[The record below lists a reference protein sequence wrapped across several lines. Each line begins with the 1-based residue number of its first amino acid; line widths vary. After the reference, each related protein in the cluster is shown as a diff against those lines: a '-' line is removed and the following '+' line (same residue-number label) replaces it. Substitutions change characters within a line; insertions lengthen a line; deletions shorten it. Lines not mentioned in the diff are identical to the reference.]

1 MSHGKDHAATLESPA
16 PRAEHA
22 PHAGGRAA
30 VNLDITVSKQP
41 DDESCGITCLQA
53 IYNHYGLS
61 ITLERLKAEIEH
73 WQTGGTVGVN
83 LARHALAHGFSAEL
97 YTYNIKIFDPT
108 WKSLK
113 PAELEKK
120 LKLRSR
126 KIRSKKQRK
135 VIGFHLDFLRRGGVI
150 RFDDLDEELMSRI
163 FKAHKAVIC
172 GLSAT
177 YLYQNMRETAD
188 NVENDIVGQPVG
200 HFVVVSGW
208 DPAARAVAINDPLR
222 KNPIS
227 ETGTYKLPFTKFS
240 NAVMLG
246 ILTYD
251 ENLLVI
257 WKK

>member
-1 MSHGKDHAATLESPA
+1 MKL
-16 PRAEHA
+16 
-22 PHAGGRAA
+22 
-30 VNLDITVSKQP
+30 NLHVSKQP

-53 IYNHYGLS
+53 IYDYHDHPASLDK
-61 ITLERLKAEIEH
+61 LKREIEH
-73 WQTGGTVGVN
+73 WQTGGTVAVN
-83 LARHALAHGFSAEL
+83 LARNALTHGFRAEI

-108 WKSLK
+108 WKGLDPK
-113 PAELEKK
+113 ELAGK
-120 LKLRSR
+120 LKRR
-126 KIRSKKQRK
+126 AGKIRSKKQK
-135 VIGFHLDFLRRGGVI
+135 MVIGFYLDFLKKGGVLK
-150 RFDDLDEELMSRI
+150 FDDLDEELLNRL
-163 FKAHKAVIC
+163 FKHHKPIIC

-177 YLYQNMRETAD
+177 YLYQQVRETND
-188 NVENDIVGQPVG
+188 CEENDIVGNPVG

-208 DPAARAVAINDPLR
+208 DPVTRSVTIQDPLR

-257 WKK
+257 TK